1 MVYIPRDY
9 VELDC
14 REEGKVNLPEIHVT
28 SDARGDWME
37 LREAKLF
44 QIIRKKFGGMENSLY
59 LCSQK
64 MERIWKLQ
72 HFHRIK

>member
-1 MVYIPRDY
+1 MNKRGRVARTPI
-9 VELDC
+9 ELAAVGGLT
-14 REEGKVNLPEIHVT
+14 RGKDPTGSGGYRMIIL
-28 SDARGDWME
+28 
-37 LREAKLF
+37 
-44 QIIRKKFGGMENSLY
+44 QIIGGKFGGMENSLY

>member
-1 MVYIPRDY
+1 M
-9 VELDC
+9 LTL
-14 REEGKVNLPEIHVT
+14 NL
-28 SDARGDWME
+28 
-37 LREAKLF
+37 
-44 QIIRKKFGGMENSLY
+44 QIIREMFGGMENSLY